1 MSKDQSN
8 VFEEILGIKDYMNKI
23 DLQILVDIRVKEATV
38 LLENKC
44 YQGAYYLLGYALE
57 CAFKVCITKQV
68 HENDFPNKQ
77 LANASYT
84 HKLSELLGVAGLK
97 QKLSKQENLDE
108 NFKLNWAVAKDWS
121 ETARYES
128 VIEETKVKD
137 FFEAVTHDQS
147 GVLIW
152 LKNWW

>member
-1 MSKDQSN
+1 
-8 VFEEILGIKDYMNKI
+8 MNKT
-23 DLQILVDIRVKEATV
+23 DLQILVEIRVKEATV

-57 CAFKVCITKQV
+57 CAFKACITKQV
-68 HENDFPNKQ
+68 RENDFPNKQ
-77 LANASYT
+77 LANASHT

-97 QKLSKQENLDE
+97 QKLSEQENQDE

-121 ETARYES
+121 ETARYDP

-137 FFEAVTHDQS
+137 FFEAITNDQS
-147 GVLIW
+147 GVLKW

>member
-1 MSKDQSN
+1 
-8 VFEEILGIKDYMNKI
+8 MNKT
-23 DLQILVDIRVKEATV
+23 DLQILVEIRVKEATV
-38 LLENKC
+38 LLENEC

-57 CAFKVCITKQV
+57 CAFKACITKQV
-68 HENDFPNKQ
+68 RENDFPNKQ
-77 LANASYT
+77 LANASHT

-97 QKLSKQENLDE
+97 QKLSEQENQDE

-121 ETARYES
+121 EAARYDP

-137 FFEAVTHDQS
+137 FFEAITNDQS
-147 GVLIW
+147 GVLKW

>member
-1 MSKDQSN
+1 
-8 VFEEILGIKDYMNKI
+8 MNKI
-23 DLQILVDIRVKEATV
+23 DLQILVEIRVKEATV
-38 LLENKC
+38 LVDNKC

-57 CAFKVCITKQV
+57 CALKACITKQV
-68 HENDFPNKQ
+68 HEHDFPNKQ

-84 HKLSELLGVAGLK
+84 HDLSALLGVAGLS
-97 QKLSKQENLDE
+97 QELSKQEDHDG

-121 ETARYES
+121 ETARYDP

-137 FFEAVTHDQS
+137 FFEAITNDQS
-147 GVLIW
+147 GVLKW